1 MNQKYIR
8 SLLYGLVFLIISHD
22 LTIAQETTTEKVP
35 ADPKQKEALFFYWKS
50 EIKDLMEQK
59 KALDLKYAELETK
72 YTADTE
78 ALKAEN
84 EKLKKYNAE
93 LEADKKDRSAT
104 RDTQSKT
111 SDDRIAALEKE
122 LAATKKQKEQVEK
135 DLQAKTFAEKQAQDK
150 IKELESTIAAL
161 RAEKNAT
168 EKNTVSST
176 VVPTP
181 SASRSTDAAANTSN
195 AELQAQVNSLTNQRD
210 QLQKDLAATYSHIE
224 SLKKNQPVTNSTTTT
239 SATTTSSS
247 LTSENATATAPASPS
262 AETKLQDSEAK
273 VKSLEAK
280 LSDVIVERDK
290 LQKELAAAKAAPV
303 VVPSEPVKPAAT
315 EAKTDAAKSTPAT
328 DQDKK
333 IADLQAQVNS
343 LTNQRDQLQRD
354 IAAIYGYQRPT
365 TIGEPANPYTTV
377 ENKTEPAPAKVAP
390 ATTNGTTS
398 TVIASNASL
407 EEALARAKKLEADLA
422 EMTKQRDKLQKEL
435 DTNYNNMYTS
445 KTNPLSPTTTPAANT
460 TQPAKE
466 TNTTTSATTTTETTT
481 ANTTVVDA
489 KTVPAKNTDATP
501 AVGPAKAAT
510 ETTPNATKTTD
521 VTPVNGAAKTA
532 TETTVTTTTE
542 TTVESVLSPEASKAR
557 IKQLET
563 ELAALTKERDQ
574 LKRDLNAS
582 KSDKT
587 LETKITEITTKIEKI
602 ESDKTL
608 TQEEKAAQIKAANE
622 EIEKINKERAATTA
636 SIDKNAKEIDK
647 KNVAMDE
654 LKKEYESK
662 IEALNKEIT
671 ELKEDKETLE
681 TDLASSKEQLE
692 EETSKHKEDVERLT
706 LQAQKLEE
714 ALEKE
719 IKKGGKSNAISN
731 GSAKITSKGGKTIV
745 SLASTVNFKSGSREL
760 TPEGKRTLDNIIK
773 VLKKHS
779 SERIQVE
786 GNTDSKPLPSSSK
799 LKDNWHLSFE
809 RALTVLKY
817 LNKGSLGK
825 TQFVAA
831 GLSDKNPVKPN
842 TSEANRAANRRVD
855 IVVMPKR

>member
-8 SLLYGLVFLIISHD
+8 SLFYGLIFLVISHD
-22 LTIAQETTTEKVP
+22 LTIAQETKTEKVP
-35 ADPKQKEALFFYWKS
+35 ADPNQKEALFFYWKS
-50 EIKDLMEQK
+50 ELKDLMEQK
-59 KALDLKYAELETK
+59 KALDQKYADLQTK
-72 YTADTE
+72 YTTDTE
-78 ALKAEN
+78 ALRAEN

-93 LEADKKDRSAT
+93 LEADKKDRVAS
-104 RDTQSKT
+104 RDGQSKA
-111 SDDRIAALEKE
+111 SDDRISALEKE
-122 LAATKKQKEQVEK
+122 LAETKKQKEKVER

-161 RAEKNAT
+161 KAEKNSV
-168 EKNTVSST
+168 EKNTVSSS

-181 SASRSTDAAANTSN
+181 AATRSTDPTN

-224 SLKKNQPVTNSTTTT
+224 TLKKNQPVPNVVTTT
-239 SATTTSSS
+239 STSTTSST
-247 LTSENATATAPASPS
+247 LTDSNSTKAANPSSPS

-280 LSDVIVERDK
+280 LVDVIAERDK
-290 LQKELAAAKAAPV
+290 LQKELAAAKSAPTQ
-303 VVPSEPVKPAAT
+303 PAVAPTAT
-315 EAKTDAAKSTPAT
+315 STTSTTVTSTTENTTSKTVAAT

-365 TIGEPANPYTTV
+365 TIGEPANPYTTI
-377 ENKTEPAPAKVAP
+377 ENKTDSNAKTAP
-390 ATTNGTTS
+390 
-398 TVIASNASL
+398 TVIASNPSL
-407 EEALARAKKLEADLA
+407 EEALAKAKKLEADLA
-422 EMTKQRDKLQKEL
+422 DMTKQRDKLQKEL
-435 DTNYNNMYTS
+435 DTNYNNMYNS
-445 KTNPLSPTTTPAANT
+445 KTNPLSPSTVPAANSN
-460 TQPAKE
+460 QPAKE
-466 TNTTTSATTTTETTT
+466 TTTTVTTTTEITNATSEAKVVGDSKT
-481 ANTTVVDA
+481 ATEAKVVADA
-489 KTVPAKNTDATP
+489 KTTAD
-501 AVGPAKAAT
+501 
-510 ETTPNATKTTD
+510 
-521 VTPVNGAAKTA
+521 AKTA
-532 TETTVTTTTE
+532 PAKTTETTVTTTTTE
-542 TTVESVLSPEASKAR
+542 TTVLTAAESQAR
-557 IKQLET
+557 IKQLEA
-563 ELAALTKERDQ
+563 ELAALAKERDQ

-582 KSDKT
+582 KADKT
-587 LETKITEITTKIEKI
+587 FETKITEITTKIEKI
-602 ESDKTL
+602 EADKTL
-608 TQEEKAAQIKAANE
+608 TQEEKAAQIKAANL
-622 EIEKINKERAATTA
+622 EIEKINKEKAANAA
-636 SIDKNAKEIDK
+636 SIEKNAKDIDK
-647 KNVAMDE
+647 KNAALDE
-654 LKKEYESK
+654 LKKEYDAK

-692 EETSKHKEDVERLT
+692 EETTKHKEDVERLT
-706 LQAQKLEE
+706 LQAQKLED

-745 SLASTVNFKSGSREL
+745 SLGSTVNFKSGSREL
-760 TPEGKRTLDNIIK
+760 TEEGKRTLDKIIK
-773 VLKKHS
+773 VLKNHA

-786 GNTDSKPLPSSSK
+786 GNTDNKPLPRGSK
-799 LKDNWHLSFE
+799 IKDNWHLSFE

-831 GLSDKNPVKPN
+831 GLSDRNPVKPN
-842 TSEANRAANRRVD
+842 TTDANRAANRRVD

>member
-50 EIKDLMEQK
+50 ELKDLMEQK

-72 YTADTE
+72 YTTDTE

-84 EKLKKYNAE
+84 EKLKKYNTE
-93 LEADKKDRSAT
+93 LEADKKDRVAA
-104 RDTQSKT
+104 RDVVSKT

-122 LAATKKQKEQVEK
+122 LATTKKQKEQVEK

-181 SASRSTDAAANTSN
+181 SASRSTDVAANASN

-224 SLKKNQPVTNSTTTT
+224 SLKKNQPVTNSTTST
-239 SATTTSSS
+239 STTTTSSS
-247 LTSENATATAPASPS
+247 LTSDNSTATAPTSTS

-280 LSDVIVERDK
+280 LSDVITERDK

-303 VVPSEPVKPAAT
+303 VVPSEPVKSAAT
-315 EAKTDAAKSTPAT
+315 EAKTEAVKSSSTT

-365 TIGEPANPYTTV
+365 TIGEPVNPYTTI
-377 ENKTEPAPAKVAP
+377 ENKTESSPAKVAP
-390 ATTNGTTS
+390 ATTNGTTT

-466 TNTTTSATTTTETTT
+466 TTTTTTATTTTET
-481 ANTTVVDA
+481 AA
-489 KTVPAKNTDATP
+489 AKNTDARTTP
-501 AVGPAKAAT
+501 AVGPAKTAT
-510 ETTPNATKTTD
+510 ETTPNAAKNNRCNSCQWSGKNCNRNNCYNHYRD
-521 VTPVNGAAKTA
+521 NG
-532 TETTVTTTTE
+532 
-542 TTVESVLSPEASKAR
+542 R
-557 IKQLET
+557 IC
-563 ELAALTKERDQ
+563 
-574 LKRDLNAS
+574 
-582 KSDKT
+582 
-587 LETKITEITTKIEKI
+587 
-602 ESDKTL
+602 
-608 TQEEKAAQIKAANE
+608 
-622 EIEKINKERAATTA
+622 
-636 SIDKNAKEIDK
+636 
-647 KNVAMDE
+647 
-654 LKKEYESK
+654 
-662 IEALNKEIT
+662 
-671 ELKEDKETLE
+671 
-681 TDLASSKEQLE
+681 
-692 EETSKHKEDVERLT
+692 
-706 LQAQKLEE
+706 
-714 ALEKE
+714 
-719 IKKGGKSNAISN
+719 
-731 GSAKITSKGGKTIV
+731 
-745 SLASTVNFKSGSREL
+745 
-760 TPEGKRTLDNIIK
+760 II
-773 VLKKHS
+773 
-779 SERIQVE
+779 
-786 GNTDSKPLPSSSK
+786 P
-799 LKDNWHLSFE
+799 
-809 RALTVLKY
+809 
-817 LNKGSLGK
+817 
-825 TQFVAA
+825 
-831 GLSDKNPVKPN
+831 
-842 TSEANRAANRRVD
+842 
-855 IVVMPKR
+855 

>member
-50 EIKDLMEQK
+50 ELKDLMEQK

-72 YTADTE
+72 YTTDTE

-84 EKLKKYNAE
+84 EKLKKYNTE
-93 LEADKKDRSAT
+93 LEADKKDRVAA
-104 RDTQSKT
+104 RDVVSKT

-122 LAATKKQKEQVEK
+122 LATTKKQKEQVEK

-181 SASRSTDAAANTSN
+181 SASRSTDVAANASN

-224 SLKKNQPVTNSTTTT
+224 SLKKNQPITNSTTTT
-239 SATTTSSS
+239 STTTTSSS
-247 LTSENATATAPASPS
+247 LTSDNSTAVTPASAS

-280 LSDVIVERDK
+280 LSDVITERDK

-303 VVPSEPVKPAAT
+303 VVPSEPVKSAAT
-315 EAKTDAAKSTPAT
+315 EAKTEAVKSSSTT

-365 TIGEPANPYTTV
+365 TIGEPVNPYTTI
-377 ENKTEPAPAKVAP
+377 ENKTESSPAKVAP
-390 ATTNGTTS
+390 ATTNGTTT

-466 TNTTTSATTTTETTT
+466 TSTTTTTATTTTET
-481 ANTTVVDA
+481 AA
-489 KTVPAKNTDATP
+489 AKNTDATP
-501 AVGPAKAAT
+501 VVGPAKT
-510 ETTPNATKTTD
+510 TTDTTPNAAKTTD

-542 TTVESVLSPEASKAR
+542 TTVESVLSPEASKAK

-563 ELAALTKERDQ
+563 ELATLTKERDQ

-582 KSDKT
+582 KADKT
-587 LETKITEITTKIEKI
+587 LETKIIEITTKIEKI

>member
-50 EIKDLMEQK
+50 ELKDLTEQK

-72 YTADTE
+72 YTTDTE

-84 EKLKKYNAE
+84 EKLKKYNTE
-93 LEADKKDRSAT
+93 LEADKKDRVAA
-104 RDTQSKT
+104 RDVVSKT

-122 LAATKKQKEQVEK
+122 LATTKKQKEQVEK

-181 SASRSTDAAANTSN
+181 SVSRSTDVAANASN

-224 SLKKNQPVTNSTTTT
+224 SLKKNQPVTNSTTST
-239 SATTTSSS
+239 STTTTSSS
-247 LTSENATATAPASPS
+247 LTSDNSTAVTPASTS

-280 LSDVIVERDK
+280 LSDVITERDK
-290 LQKELAAAKAAPV
+290 LQKELAVAKAAPV
-303 VVPSEPVKPAAT
+303 VVPSEPVKTVAT
-315 EAKTDAAKSTPAT
+315 EEKTDAAKSTPAT
-328 DQDKK
+328 DHDKK

-365 TIGEPANPYTTV
+365 TIGEPVNPYTTI
-377 ENKTEPAPAKVAP
+377 ENKTEPTPAKVAP
-390 ATTNGTTS
+390 ATTNGTTT

-466 TNTTTSATTTTETTT
+466 TSTTTTTATTTTET
-481 ANTTVVDA
+481 AA
-489 KTVPAKNTDATP
+489 AKNTDATP
-501 AVGPAKAAT
+501 AVGPAKTTT
-510 ETTPNATKTTD
+510 ETTPNAAKTTD

-563 ELAALTKERDQ
+563 ELATLTKERDQ

-582 KSDKT
+582 KADKT
-587 LETKITEITTKIEKI
+587 LETKIIEITTKIEKI

-622 EIEKINKERAATTA
+622 EIEKINKERATTTT
-636 SIDKNAKEIDK
+636 SIDKNVKEIDK

-760 TPEGKRTLDNIIK
+760 TTEGKRTLDNIIK

-786 GNTDSKPLPSSSK
+786 GNTDSKPLPTSSK